1 MISGLETPTGGQI
14 VIGGEDMALT
24 PPNKRPTNMVFQS
37 YAVFPHMTVA
47 DNVAYGLKVTGVPR
61 EETRRRVAEALD
73 MVKLT
78 ALADRKP
85 DQMSGGQRQRVALAR
100 ALVKRPKV
108 LLLDEPLSALDAK
121 LRDEMRLELTRLQEN
136 VGITFIIVTH
146 DQDEALSMASRIAV
160 MDRGA
165 VRQIAT
171 PSELYEHPSSRFVAD
186 FIGKVNLHRG
196 AGRLEY
202 GKRVSLA
209 TSKGWAGSS
218 IPVSSPAAGKIAI
231 AVRPEKLKIGS
242 SEPLAAN
249 VIKTRGK
256 VRDVAYYGDT
266 SHVVVAVDDGP
277 DLSVNVQNE
286 SRLGGAGVERG
297 QQVWVHLVA
306 ERFARFD
313 GVKRLVLNISADDP
327 LPGDEAFRRKDLKG
341 TRWEATYAGAL
352 SFMRRKYTRD
362 LAGVDIA
369 VSGIPFDQAT
379 SHRPGTRLGPEAIRK
394 ASAENAWG
402 PFWPWMFDPFD
413 TLAVVDYGDCFFDW
427 GRKEDG
433 AGIHREACGR
443 DHRERRRDADLR
455 RRSLCDLSV
464 AQGPRQEARPFGAR
478 PFRCPSRCRAR

>member
-1 MISGLETPTGGQI
+1 
-14 VIGGEDMALT
+14 
-24 PPNKRPTNMVFQS
+24 MVFQS

-61 EETRRRVAEALD
+61 DETKRRVAEALD

-186 FIGKVNLHRG
+186 FIGKVNLIEADVVSNAPDKVVG
-196 AGRLEY
+196 EVKGLGRIELPAA
-202 GKRVSLA
+202 SLA
-209 TSKGWAGSS
+209 T
-218 IPVSSPAAGKIAI
+218 GKIAI
-231 AVRPEKLKIGS
+231 AVRPEKLKIATT
-242 SEPLAAN
+242 EPLAAN
-249 VIKTRGK
+249 VIKARGK

-266 SHVVVAVDDGP
+266 SHVVVAVENGP

-286 SRLGGAGVERG
+286 SRMGGAGVERG
-297 QQVWVHLVA
+297 QSVWVHWSPN
-306 ERFARFD
+306 D
-313 GVKRLVLNISADDP
+313 SLVLT
-327 LPGDEAFRRKDLKG
+327 E
-341 TRWEATYAGAL
+341 
-352 SFMRRKYTRD
+352 
-362 LAGVDIA
+362 
-369 VSGIPFDQAT
+369 
-379 SHRPGTRLGPEAIRK
+379 
-394 ASAENAWG
+394 
-402 PFWPWMFDPFD
+402 
-413 TLAVVDYGDCFFDW
+413 
-427 GRKEDG
+427 
-433 AGIHREACGR
+433 
-443 DHRERRRDADLR
+443 
-455 RRSLCDLSV
+455 
-464 AQGPRQEARPFGAR
+464 
-478 PFRCPSRCRAR
+478 